1 MKTITC
7 IALYCVVAT
16 APFSHAAEASL
27 DDSAIKAILRERIE
41 VAKKAVGIVVGLVD
55 ERGTRVVSCGRFE
68 RDNSR
73 EVDGNTVFEIGSA
86 TKAFTGVLLQDMV
99 ERGKMKLDDPVAK
112 YLPKS
117 VHIPTRGGKEI
128 TLLDL
133 ATHTSA
139 LPRMPDNFAPKD
151 EHNPYSDYT
160 VAQLYACLSGCTL
173 KRDIGAKY
181 EYSNLGM
188 GLLGHVLTLKAGK
201 SYEALVVERICRP
214 LKMDST
220 RIELV
225 AKLKARLAPGH
236 TETCEPQANWDLP
249 TLAGAGALRSTIND
263 LLKFLSAN
271 LGLTTGQSQPTAL
284 KWGELPSSPGA
295 LQDTGGRAWKLA
307 PLTPTLRKS
316 HAIRFR
322 GAAPDL
328 DMALGWH
335 VYHKFGGEIIWHNGK
350 TGGYVSFMGFDPA
363 TRRGVAVLS
372 NCANTIDDIGLHLL
386 ESQYKLAQPQPAK
399 ERKVAKINSNLYDA
413 YAGRYELAPNVF
425 FTIRRDGDRLM
436 AQLTG
441 QHAMEIFPESETEFF
456 YKAVDAQLTFVKNE
470 KGEVTALILHQN
482 GQHPA
487 AVKAK

>member
-1 MKTITC
+1 MKTTTC
-7 IALYCVVAT
+7 ITLCCVMAAT
-16 APFSHAAEASL
+16 QFSHAAETSL
-27 DDSAIKAILRERIE
+27 TDSEIKAILRERIE
-41 VAKKAVGIVVGLVD
+41 VAKKGIGMVVGLVD
-55 ERGTRVVSCGRFE
+55 ERGTRVVSYGRFE
-68 RDNSR
+68 RGSGRD
-73 EVDGNTVFEIGSA
+73 VDGNSVFEIGSA
-86 TKAFTGVLLQDMV
+86 TKVFTTVLLQDMV

-117 VHIPTRGGKEI
+117 VHIPTRGAKEV

-139 LPRMPDNFAPKD
+139 LPRMPDNFKPKD
-151 EHNPYSDYT
+151 PHNPYADFT

-188 GLLGHVLTLKAGK
+188 GLLGHVLALKAGK
-201 SYEALVVERICRP
+201 SYEALVVEQICRP
-214 LKMDST
+214 LKMDNT
-220 RIELV
+220 RIKLD
-225 AKLKARLAPGH
+225 AKLKVRLAPGH
-236 TETCEPQANWDLP
+236 TETLEPQANWDLP

-263 LLKFLSAN
+263 LLRFLSAN
-271 LGLTTGQSQPTAL
+271 LGLT
-284 KWGELPSSPGA
+284 KSS
-295 LQDTGGRAWKLA
+295 
-307 PLTPTLRKS
+307 LTPTLRKS

-328 DMALGWH
+328 DIALGWH
-335 VYHKFGGEIIWHNGK
+335 VAHKFGSDIIWHNGQ
-350 TGGYVSFMGFDPA
+350 TGGYHSFIGFDPNK
-363 TRRGVAVLS
+363 RRGVVILS
-372 NCANTIDDIGLHLL
+372 NSANSIDDIALHLL
-386 ESQYKLAQPQPAK
+386 ESQYKLADFKPAK
-399 ERKVAKINSNLYDA
+399 EHKVAKIDYKLYDA

-441 QHAMEIFPESETEFF
+441 QTSLEIFPESDTEFF
-456 YKAVDAQLTFVKNE
+456 YKAVDAQLTFVKNA

-487 AVKAK
+487 AVKVK

>member
-1 MKTITC
+1 MKTTTC
-7 IALYCVVAT
+7 IALYCVMAAT
-16 APFSHAAEASL
+16 QFSHAGETSL
-27 DDSAIKAILRERIE
+27 TDSEIKAILRERIE
-41 VAKKAVGIVVGLVD
+41 VAKKAVAIVVGLVD
-55 ERGTRVVSCGRFE
+55 ERGTRVVSYGRFE
-68 RDNSR
+68 RDSGR

-117 VHIPTRGGKEI
+117 VHMPTRGGKEI

-139 LPRMPDNFAPKD
+139 LPRMPDNFTPKD
-151 EHNPYSDYT
+151 PHNPYADFTIS
-160 VAQLYACLSGCTL
+160 QLYACLSGCKLT
-173 KRDIGAKY
+173 RDIGTKY

-188 GLLGHVLTLKAGK
+188 GLLGHVIALKAGK

-220 RIELV
+220 RIKLD

-236 TETCEPQANWDLP
+236 TETGEPQANWDLP
-249 TLAGAGALRSTIND
+249 TLTGAGALRSTVND

-271 LGLTTGQSQPTAL
+271 LGLNES
-284 KWGELPSSPGA
+284 
-295 LQDTGGRAWKLA
+295 R
-307 PLTPTLRKS
+307 LTPTLRKS

-335 VYHKFGGEIIWHNGK
+335 VYHKFGGEIIWHNGQ
-350 TGGYVSFMGFDPA
+350 TGGYHSFIGFEPNK
-363 TRRGVAVLS
+363 RRGIAILS
-372 NCANTIDDIGLHLL
+372 NCANSIDDIAQHLFD
-386 ESQYKLAQPQPAK
+386 SQYKLAKTKPAK
-399 ERKVAKINSNLYDA
+399 ERKVAKIDYNLYDA

-456 YKAVDAQLTFVKNE
+456 YKAVDAQLTFVKND
-470 KGEVTALILHQN
+470 KGEVTALILHQH

-487 AVKAK
+487 AVKMK

>member
-7 IALYCVVAT
+7 IVSYCVLAAAQFSRASE
-16 APFSHAAEASL
+16 AP
-27 DDSAIKAILRERIE
+27 DDSAIQAILRERIE
-41 VAKKAVGIVVGLVD
+41 VAKKAVGIVVGIVD
-55 ERGTRVVSCGRFE
+55 ERGTKVVSYGRFE
-68 RDNSR
+68 RDAGR
-73 EVDGNTVFEIGSA
+73 EADGNTVFEIGSA
-86 TKAFTGVLLQDMV
+86 TKVFTTALLQDMV

-117 VHIPTRGGKEI
+117 VHMPTCGGKEV

-139 LPRMPDNFAPKD
+139 LPRMPDNFTPKD
-151 EHNPYSDYT
+151 PHNPYADFA
-160 VAQLYACLSGCTL
+160 VAQMYACLSGCTL
-173 KRDIGAKY
+173 TRDIGAKY

-188 GLLGHVLTLKAGK
+188 GLLGHVIALKAGK

-214 LKMDST
+214 LKMDNT
-220 RIELV
+220 RIKLD

-236 TETCEPQANWDLP
+236 TETGEPQANWDIP

-271 LGLTTGQSQPTAL
+271 IGLTQS
-284 KWGELPSSPGA
+284 S
-295 LQDTGGRAWKLA
+295 
-307 PLTPTLRKS
+307 LTPTLRKT
-316 HAIRFR
+316 HVIRFR

-335 VYHKFGGEIIWHNGK
+335 VYHKFGGDIIWHNGQ
-350 TGGYVSFMGFDPA
+350 TGGYHSFIGFDPNK
-363 TRRGVAVLS
+363 RRGVAVLS
-372 NCANTIDDIGLHLL
+372 NCANSIDDIGLHLL
-386 ESQYKLAQPQPAK
+386 ERQYKLAKTEPAK
-399 ERKVAKINSNLYDA
+399 ERKVARINYNLYDA
-413 YAGRYELAPNVF
+413 YVGRYELASNVF
-425 FTIRRDGDRLM
+425 FTIRRDGDRLT

-456 YKAVDAQLTFVKNE
+456 YKAVDARITFVKNA

-482 GQHPA
+482 GAHPA
-487 AVKAK
+487 AMRVK